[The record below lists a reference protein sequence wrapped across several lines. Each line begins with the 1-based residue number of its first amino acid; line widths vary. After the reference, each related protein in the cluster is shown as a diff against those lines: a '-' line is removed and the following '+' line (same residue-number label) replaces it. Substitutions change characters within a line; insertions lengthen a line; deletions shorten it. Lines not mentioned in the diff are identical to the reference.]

1 MKLNDF
7 DFSKTASMAG
17 KVFLVTGGVLLSLK
31 PHLESN
37 VLRLTLL
44 RTPSGTSG
52 IGKQTVLALARHPSP
67 PSSIWFTGRSS
78 SRAESVIA
86 QCPPGVNVNFLEMDL
101 ASFDSIK
108 YGVRQLL
115 LKETVLDVLILN
127 AGVMDVPNARTKDGY
142 EIQFGTN
149 YLAGGYLT
157 QLLLPK
163 LLHSPAPRVANV
175 VSDACLLGQ
184 KIGIDFDSLKSDGKE
199 VGYRVL
205 NGFVL
210 YARSKFGQLLWGQQL
225 AKRYPQVTVINLH
238 PGPSSHCQACG
249 LRLLVWSC
257 TLTSLVR
264 HFARFLSGP
273 QRCCQD

>member
-1 MKLNDF
+1 
-7 DFSKTASMAG
+7 
-17 KVFLVTGGVLLSLK
+17 
-31 PHLESN
+31 
-37 VLRLTLL
+37 
-44 RTPSGTSG
+44 
-52 IGKQTVLALARHPSP
+52 
-67 PSSIWFTGRSS
+67 
-78 SRAESVIA
+78 
-86 QCPPGVNVNFLEMDL
+86 MDL

-108 YGVRQLL
+108 YSVRQLL

-149 YLAGGYLT
+149 CLAGGYLT
-157 QLLLPK
+157 QLLLPT
-163 LLHSPAPRVANV
+163 LLHSPAPRVVNV

-225 AKRYPQVTVINLH
+225 AKMSPHVTVINLH

-249 LRLLVWSC
+249 LCLIVWSC
-257 TLTSLVR
+257 TLNPLSAILLVSSLVPKGVVKTEM
-264 HFARFLSGP
+264 FAGLPFFTWLLLTALSWWQMIPAEKGASLFSVP
-273 QRCCQD
+273 LSPSESIAS